1 MSLGRLGAMCGC
13 STGQECADCQARTPG
28 LGAQWAHPTNYDPT
42 LHRRYAGMG
51 AAVPIAQTNALIYQ
65 RPQAPGMGEIT
76 LGDSGWTLGDLASAA
91 LIVLA
96 VIAIRKEWK

>member
-13 STGQECADCQARTPG
+13 HTGQECADCQARTPG
-28 LGAQWAHPTNYDPT
+28 IGMYVRKMPGLAARWAYPTNYDPT
-42 LHRRYAGMG
+42 LHRRYSVG
-51 AAVPIAQTNALIYQ
+51 I
-65 RPQAPGMGEIT
+65 PGQSGFRGFGEIQ
-76 LGDSGWTLGDLASAA
+76 LGSTGWTLGDAASAA